1 MKWIPFN
8 CKTHF
13 SLLKAFSKCD
23 KLAAKC
29 KEYGYRACVITDMEC
44 LSGAVNFHESCHK
57 HGIKPILGC
66 DFGTHLL
73 IAKNK
78 DGWFDLIKIVSH
90 GGLALFQD
98 LAKKG
103 NLICITNEH
112 QAGYKRR
119 GGGPQGSS
127 VFRNEDNTAQD
138 TVVNEQWRRGE
149 KQRVLH

>member
-57 HGIKPILGC
+57 HGIRK
-66 DFGTHLL
+66 HLVKIISL
-73 IAKNK
+73 TAT
-78 DGWFDLIKIVSH
+78 KIVASTT
-90 GGLALFQD
+90 LQ
-98 LAKKG
+98 K
-103 NLICITNEH
+103 T
-112 QAGYKRR
+112 RR
-119 GGGPQGSS
+119 RPTGFFCVP
-127 VFRNEDNTAQD
+127 E
-138 TVVNEQWRRGE
+138 
-149 KQRVLH
+149 